1 MLKRLGQSLALVAMM
16 ASVLN
21 AQCAVS
27 CSLKSTTQSPSS
39 EPSGIDLDQTQH
51 SCCPHHGAPT
61 PKERKHEVPC
71 PPPLPAASKDRAEHA
86 IAISDSPVALI
97 AVDFSHQYRRLT
109 TDTFSVPLSPPDWLG
124 LSQFSSI
131 FVLKI

>member
-21 AQCAVS
+21 AQCVAF

-39 EPSGIDLDQTQH
+39 EASGIDLNQTQH
-51 SCCPHHGAPT
+51 SCCPHHGAPK
-61 PKERKHEVPC
+61 PEERKHEVPC
-71 PPPLPAASKDRAEHA
+71 PPPLAAASKDRAEHA
-86 IAISDSPVALI
+86 SAIPDLTVALI
-97 AVDFSHQYRRLT
+97 AADFSHQYRRLT
-109 TDTFSVPLSPPDWLG
+109 ANTFSVPLSPPDWLG

-131 FVLKI
+131 SVLKI